1 VVTHQKATSD
11 NGIIKNLETSRY
23 SSRELI
29 FRENT
34 PIKDSVTVTVT
45 VTVTVVI
52 SSYFEYSSTTM
63 NRSATTLFI
72 IVATLCFVL
81 EFEAKTIDPYK
92 VTLLLTFFLFLSFL
106 FGIGVL

>member
-11 NGIIKNLETSRY
+11 NGNIKNLETSRY

-34 PIKDSVTVTVT
+34 PIKDSVT

>member
-11 NGIIKNLETSRY
+11 NGNIKNLETSRY

-34 PIKDSVTVTVT
+34 PIKDSVTVT

>member
-1 VVTHQKATSD
+1 MRGDTSK
-11 NGIIKNLETSRY
+11 GHVRQRKYKILETSRY

-34 PIKDSVTVTVT
+34 PIKDSVTVT